1 MFCPQCGENQQPG
14 AKFCYKCGCRLD
26 AVAPASD
33 VRSPQPAH
41 AQQQGR
47 GAIILILGILSIV
60 MFGPLT
66 GIPAWVMGHGDLKEI
81 QAGRIPQSEHGLTT
95 GGMVL
100 GIIGTCLGGL
110 IILGI
115 ILAIGV
121 AIIGTSHL

>member
-1 MFCPQCGENQQPG
+1 
-14 AKFCYKCGCRLD
+14 
-26 AVAPASD
+26 
-33 VRSPQPAH
+33 
-41 AQQQGR
+41 
-47 GAIILILGILSIV
+47 